1 MKRYWVCGCCECWKW
16 GRRVG
21 VGCVSHSLW
30 TWSHL
35 EAPAG
40 GPCGWCSLDAD
51 ASSSTQHSHHR
62 SLTHRQWP
70 SEHIL
75 GEEEKNRKKEKKRR
89 KKRKKRVQELTIA
102 ASCRAPAS
110 PTSRSRSPR
119 PWFTPYR
126 ASSSS
131 SWSSSWSSWAC
142 PTVTVTAA
150 GQKRQNLKNFKSFWN
165 KESEGQGDLSS

>member
-1 MKRYWVCGCCECWKW
+1 MKRYWVCECCECWKW

-21 VGCVSHSLW
+21 VGRVSHSLW

-51 ASSSTQHSHHR
+51 ASSSTQHSHR

-75 GEEEKNRKKEKKRR
+75 WGEEKKTEKRTG
-89 KKRKKRVQELTIA
+89 VQEQIIA

-119 PWFTPYR
+119 PWCTPSR

-150 GQKRQNLKNFKSFWN
+150 GQKRQNLENFKRFWN
-165 KESEGQGDLSS
+165 KESKGQGDLYS